1 MPTYNH
7 QVQLKKCHQPI
18 TNILGVC
25 PVTNSST
32 LRVLYICFFIL
43 TTTLSCSNSGTE
55 TGDVGNVDNAQSSA
69 SSSGT
74 DVETDDSSSSSGES
88 NVKGVASA
96 SIVVNEVWIRNA
108 NGKGFEEQVLL
119 GPKLVRL
126 VPASDD
132 NAEMLVDLMLPA
144 GEYDQIRL
152 VLGSGTVTLSNN
164 VYVSDGH
171 LFSTDLGN
179 LKFPSGYQSGIKE
192 KIEPPIEVVAS
203 LSQELIL
210 NFELT
215 NSFVFNG
222 PATHAPG
229 VRSVL
234 FKPVIQT
241 INNSTHGR
249 ITLAVSGSDGAKCDA
264 DSVAGAVV
272 TAIDTS
278 GVNQD
283 ISTTTDQ
290 FGEAVIKLLPGV
302 YDILIEANG
311 FEHTTIQNNQ
321 VYIAN
326 ATELGDVRLAV
337 ETGANPAVFN
347 QDRAILLAQMAM
359 IAYAPSDWLTG
370 GVEDWPNLVEG
381 DPLPYLYPGDAYVKT
396 LKLGKDQASAT
407 EYISCWEFFKFLSK
421 VGQGAFGL
429 GGYSTQV
436 FIATKVDDDAQDI
449 VVSFRGTDDPIDFLT
464 DIRAT
469 KGTWALRRADGTRD
483 GVVSDA
489 FEDDDLE
496 ITRAVHVGFRDAY
509 AGVAFDIQE
518 ILNFLIVGDGITPGK
533 ITDTSKGHVYFT
545 GHSLGSSLAV
555 LAALDLADYLVEVHG
570 YNRNNIVMYGF
581 GVSRILTE
589 KLRFLE
595 DDPDTPLV
603 EKNYQRTVPNSFS
616 VTAHDDPVSHIPGL
630 DADPDNLF
638 PAEYIHNEQLVMLST
653 NLIDTSNER
662 GRYKAIGKTRLEP
675 SNGKVLSGCNTTI
688 IPDGFPFANIF
699 EVEIILLKY
708 GSRGHDQV
716 QYIKRLEDLVDTSPL
731 PGGIRRG
738 FPIIGGGKFDTTPN
752 FPGGVRVR
760 LIWDARQPPNLVE
773 SLDSVMGPC
782 DYVQLFRGTAP
793 ARPQDFKTSDYEA
806 VGCRAFPNKRGFQW
820 VVNGSGYPLGQS
832 IHETCEAPG
841 SDAFWV
847 GYFDGFDR
855 LIITKQIIN

>member
-1 MPTYNH
+1 M
-7 QVQLKKCHQPI
+7 
-18 TNILGVC
+18 
-25 PVTNSST
+25 
-32 LRVLYICFFIL
+32 CFFIL

-55 TGDVGNVDNAQSSA
+55 TGDVGNVDYAQSSV

-74 DVETDDSSSSSGES
+74 DVETDDSLTSSGGS
-88 NVKGVASA
+88 SVTNVASA

-119 GPKLVRL
+119 EPKLVRL

-192 KIEPPIEVVAS
+192 KIEPPIEVVTS

-249 ITLAVSGSDGAKCDA
+249 ITLAVSGLDGAKCDA

-359 IAYAPSDWLTG
+359 IAYAPRDWLTG
-370 GVEDWPNLVEG
+370 GVEAWKNMVEG
-381 DPLPYLYPGDAYVKT
+381 DPLPYLNHIDDDYVKT

-407 EYISCWEFFKFLSK
+407 AYISCWEFFKFLNK
-421 VGQGAFGL
+421 IGLGAFGL
-429 GGYSTQV
+429 DGFSTQV

-449 VVSFRGTDDPIDFLT
+449 VVSFRGTDDPIDYLT

-496 ITRAVHVGFRDAY
+496 ITRAVDVGFRDAY
-509 AGVAFDIQE
+509 AAVAFDIQDT
-518 ILNFLIVGDGITPGK
+518 LNFLIVGDGITPGK

-616 VTAHDDPVSHIPGL
+616 VTAHDDPVSHLPGI

-653 NLIDTSNER
+653 NLKETSDGGS
-662 GRYKAIGKTRLEP
+662 GRYLDIRNTRLEP
-675 SNGKVLSGCNTTI
+675 SNGKVLLGCDIANVPNIYGVINNTA
-688 IPDGFPFANIF
+688 PLA
-699 EVEIILLKY
+699 IILAKY
-708 GSRGHDQV
+708 GTRGHDQV

-752 FPGGVRVR
+752 FPGGLRVR

-773 SLDSVMGPC
+773 PLDSVMGPC
-782 DYVQLFRGTAP
+782 DYVQLFRGIAP
-793 ARPQDFKTSDYEA
+793 ARPQDFQLSDYEA
-806 VGCRAFPNKRGFQW
+806 VGCGAFPFKRGFQW

-841 SDAFWV
+841 NDAFWV

-855 LIITKQIIN
+855 LIVTKQIIN